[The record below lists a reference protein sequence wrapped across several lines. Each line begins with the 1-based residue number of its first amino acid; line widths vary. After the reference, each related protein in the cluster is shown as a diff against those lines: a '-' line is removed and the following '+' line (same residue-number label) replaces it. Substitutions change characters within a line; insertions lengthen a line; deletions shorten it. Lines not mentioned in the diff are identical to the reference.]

1 MAISQEP
8 HGDAAPSD
16 WVRRFAKFV
25 PPGAILDV
33 ACGTGRHSRL
43 FLERGHHVVGIDR
56 YNAGVID
63 LLGRPDFDLIE
74 ADLESGGNWPTGDRE
89 FAAVVVT
96 NYLHRPL
103 FPSLID
109 AVAQDGCLIYETFG
123 QGNERHGRP
132 NNPDFLLSPGE
143 LLKQVGGRLSVVAYE
158 HGLINFPRPAVV
170 QRICAVR
177 SDAPGSLASL
187 SLDGEE

>member
-1 MAISQEP
+1 MAIS
-8 HGDAAPSD
+8 HGDMPPSH
-16 WVRRFAKFV
+16 WVARFANLV
-25 PPGAILDV
+25 PEGPVLDV

-43 FLERGHHVVGIDR
+43 LLERGHNVVGIDR

-74 ADLESGGNWPTGDRE
+74 ADLESGANWPAGDRE
-89 FAAVVVT
+89 FAAVIVT

-103 FPSLID
+103 FPTLID
-109 AVAQDGCLIYETFG
+109 AVAPGGFLIYETFA

-132 NNPDFLLSPGE
+132 NNPAFLLSSGE
-143 LLKQVGGRLSVVAYE
+143 LLTEIGDRLSVVAYE
-158 HGLINFPRPAVV
+158 HGAITNPRPAVV

-177 SDAPGSLASL
+177 GDAASYPVG
-187 SLDGEE
+187 GE